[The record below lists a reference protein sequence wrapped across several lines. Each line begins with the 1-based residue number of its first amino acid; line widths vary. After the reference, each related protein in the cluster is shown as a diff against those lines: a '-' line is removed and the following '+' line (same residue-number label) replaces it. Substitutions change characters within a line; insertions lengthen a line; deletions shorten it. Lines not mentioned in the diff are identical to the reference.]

1 MKKSIISRTLFQ
13 KGGSA
18 RTGKAEPLRVLNG
31 TMSGR
36 TISGKFTRQGRPM
49 DFSFVMTK
57 AEYSKGELRLH
68 GKLNAGQA
76 SEEVVA
82 AFSGAIIRPFNPWPG
97 PSEELKKDAQ
107 KAEKGAALERN
118 EQTQSLYVHESE
130 IAGCELFFLNVT
142 PSAKFRTSLNAA
154 EKVQIGVAL
163 SSFDNK
169 SGEEISR
176 QVWRV
181 LRLQPDSGDV
191 KKTVDE
197 LNRLLGS

>member
-13 KGGSA
+13 KSGGA
-18 RTGKAEPLRVLNG
+18 RAGKAEPLRVLNG
-31 TMSGR
+31 IMSGR
-36 TISGKFTRQGRPM
+36 TISGKFNRQGRPA
-49 DFSFVMTK
+49 DFSFVLTR
-57 AEYSKGELRLH
+57 AEYSNGELRLH
-68 GKLNAGQA
+68 GKLTAGQS
-76 SEEVVA
+76 SEETIA
-82 AFSGAIIRPFNPWPG
+82 QFSGAIIRPFNPWPG

-118 EQTQSLYVHESE
+118 EQTQSLYVPESE
-130 IAGCELFFLNVT
+130 IAGCELFFMNVS
-142 PSAKFRTSLNAA
+142 PSAKFRAALNAA

-181 LRLQPDSGDV
+181 LRLKSDSSDI
-191 KKTVDE
+191 KKNVDE